1 MKSYRVALV
10 CLALTCGAA
19 TLAAQT
25 PARPKIPVGN
35 PIEGMAS
42 AYRAADRA
50 FQEGDYKLARGLT
63 IELATRFPQDAAVWL
78 RLGQIEQALGMFG
91 PSLAAYDRAIECET
105 VSPVDG
111 GSQMAVI
118 RYHRARLLVAE
129 ASNDLAA
136 SSALPIEE
144 RLKASREALRRA
156 LDSARIADP
165 LLPRA
170 SSAKDE
176 RNAAKSA
183 RGYVI
188 EVPAEG
194 RQ

>member
-1 MKSYRVALV
+1 MKSYRAALV

-78 RLGQIEQALGMFG
+78 RLGQIEQAL
-91 PSLAAYDRAIECET
+91 AAVA
-105 VSPVDG
+105 
-111 GSQMAVI
+111 
-118 RYHRARLLVAE
+118 VAE
-129 ASNDLAA
+129 DEEGPAAALGFDALAQ
-136 SSALPIEE
+136 LG
-144 RLKASREALRRA
+144 
-156 LDSARIADP
+156 
-165 LLPRA
+165 
-170 SSAKDE
+170 
-176 RNAAKSA
+176 
-183 RGYVI
+183 RGGGVGLQW
-188 EVPAEG
+188 G
-194 RQ
+194 RHVDRQGYPG